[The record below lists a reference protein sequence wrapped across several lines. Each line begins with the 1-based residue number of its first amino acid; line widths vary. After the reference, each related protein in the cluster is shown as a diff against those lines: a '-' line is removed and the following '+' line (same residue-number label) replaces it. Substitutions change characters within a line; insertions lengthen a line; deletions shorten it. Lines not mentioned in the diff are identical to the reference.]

1 MTGDGV
7 EIEYRFFVPDSA
19 VLPPLGRGSK
29 IIQCYLPK
37 WKILIENNH
46 LCLEDR
52 ILVRNLPM
60 DANRQLS
67 DLIEDANIT
76 PRVRLMGDSAFVTV
90 KGPQIDYSRADTITS
105 NNWAFVES

>member
-1 MTGDGV
+1 MSGDGI
-7 EIEYRFFVPDSA
+7 EIEYRFFVPDPA

-37 WKILIENNH
+37 WKIQIENSH
-46 LCLEDR
+46 LCLEER

-60 DANRQLS
+60 DVIRQLS

-76 PRVRLMGDSAFVTV
+76 PRVRLVGNSAFVTV
-90 KGPQIDYSRADTITS
+90 KGPMVDYSRAEWELSLIHI
-105 NNWAFVES
+105 